1 MPRISGPSLVRN
13 GEDGPQTVRA
23 AQAQVLAR
31 ARRLIAFALAQS
43 AANATFLAFEMQLF
57 GEVCALA
64 RAVVALFLAASEER
78 VLLALEGRVVLEGR
92 TFRRAPAQTRNLLT
106 WFGVVR
112 YRRTYL
118 REVVEP
124 GEPARGFHPLDAAL
138 GLMAD
143 RISPN
148 VLSIAARLATRMS
161 FADAHALLRWFLP
174 VSPSTEVIESTV
186 LGYGRSTQEWF
197 EAAPPPDGDG
207 DVLVVQ
213 FDSKGVPTA
222 TDEELRKRRGK
233 RSKKK
238 RTPSPRH
245 RGRQKRGRRTK
256 KPRRKKGD
264 KAKNAKM
271 GTMVVMYTLRKQP
284 GGSLLLGPINKRYYA
299 SFAPKRHAIEIGR
312 REATKRGFPPGTKRL
327 VQALTD
333 GDNDLARYVHELF
346 PDAIHTIDV
355 MHVVEKLWDA
365 GSSVHREGTPECHAW
380 VEKQKAAL
388 YAGKASE
395 IVAEFEQQLAQI
407 AKTGPGNKYRRSK
420 LTEIGAYL
428 GKRTSNMTYD
438 DLIAR
443 DLEIGTGAVEGA
455 IKNLMYKRMDQGGMR
470 WIKERAE
477 ALLQLRCIDAN
488 GDWDAF
494 TKHVH
499 EKARAT
505 ATRTGERIRIQQR
518 HPAPLPRVAAEI
530 LCDAA

>member
-13 GEDGPQTVRA
+13 GEDGPQTVDA
-23 AQAQVLAR
+23 AKAQVFVR
-31 ARRLIAFALAQS
+31 VRRLIAFALAQ
-43 AANATFLAFEMQLF
+43 AASDATFPAFETGLV
-57 GEVCALA
+57 GEVFTLA
-64 RAVVALFLAASEER
+64 RAVVALFLAAREER
-78 VLLALEGRVVLEGR
+78 VARALEERVVLEGR
-92 TFRRAPAQTRNLLT
+92 TFRRAPAQSRNLLT

-112 YRRTYL
+112 YRRIYL

-124 GEPARGFHPLDAAL
+124 GEAARGFHPLDVAL

-148 VLSIAARLATRMS
+148 VLAIAARLATRMP
-161 FADAHALLRWFLP
+161 FAEARTLLGWFLP
-174 VSPSTEVIESTV
+174 VSPSTEVIESAV

-197 EAAPPPDGDG
+197 EAAPPPEGDG
-207 DVLVVQ
+207 DVLVAQ

-222 TDEELRKRRGK
+222 TDEELKRRRGK

-245 RGRQKRGRRTK
+245 RGRQQRERRTK

-299 SFAPKRHAIEIGR
+299 SFAPKRHAFEIAR

-327 VQALTD
+327 VQVLTD
-333 GDNDLARYVHELF
+333 GDNDLARYARDLF
-346 PDAIHTIDV
+346 PGAIHTIDV
-355 MHVVEKLWDA
+355 MHVIEKLWDA
-365 GSSVHREGTPECHAW
+365 GSSVHREGTDECRDW
-380 VEKQKAAL
+380 VEKMKDAL

-395 IVAEFEQQLAQI
+395 IVAEFEQRLAQI
-407 AKTGPGNKYRRSK
+407 AKTGPGNKYRREK
-420 LTEIGAYL
+420 LADIGAYL
-428 GKRTSNMTYD
+428 DKRIPNMTYD

-455 IKNLMYKRMDQGGMR
+455 IKNLMYKRMDHGGMR

-477 ALLQLRCIDAN
+477 ALLQLRCIEAN

-499 EKARAT
+499 EKAHTT
-505 ATRTGERIRIQQR
+505 ATRTGERIRLQQR
-518 HPAPLPRVAAEI
+518 QAAPLPRVGAEP
-530 LCDAA
+530 LRDAA